1 MQPLEYCRLKAAESK
16 SSFLSGFRFLPQAQ
30 REAMTVLYAFCRELD
45 DVADDS
51 SNPAVAQ
58 AALNWWRADLAKAF
72 TEQMPEHPVNQA
84 LKTVLRSFALPH
96 GEFSELIDGMQMDL
110 VQACYGSFE

>member
-58 AALNWWRADLAKAF
+58 AALNWWRADLAKC
-72 TEQMPEHPVNQA
+72 PNILSIRH
-84 LKTVLRSFALPH
+84 
-96 GEFSELIDGMQMDL
+96 
-110 VQACYGSFE
+110 